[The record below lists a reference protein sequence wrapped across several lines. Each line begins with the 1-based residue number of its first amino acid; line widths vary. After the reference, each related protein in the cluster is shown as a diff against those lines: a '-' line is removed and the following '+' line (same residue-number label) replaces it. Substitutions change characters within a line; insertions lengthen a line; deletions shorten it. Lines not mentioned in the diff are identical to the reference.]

1 MKNSRLYFAYA
12 DNMNEDIVR
21 DICPGV
27 AFEGVAE
34 FRGHRPIFNSQ
45 GKITITEDESASI
58 WGVVWCL
65 SMRDIY
71 LLDNKELETLGKF
84 KKLTRDIHFLDDRAA
99 KAFLYITDV
108 GDRSEYS
115 QNLLDFIIEQAHY
128 WSLPT
133 QYIEFLKNIR
143 EEHG

>member
-34 FRGHRPIFNSQ
+34 LRGYRFTFNSQ
-45 GKITITEDESASI
+45 GKITITEDESSSI

-65 SMRDIY
+65 SMRDIH
-71 LLDNKELETLGKF
+71 LLDNKEVETLGKF
-84 KKLTRDIHFLDDRAA
+84 EKLTQDVHFIDGRAVET
-99 KAFLYITDV
+99 FLYITDV
-108 GDRSEYS
+108 GGQPSYS
-115 QNLLDFIIEQAHY
+115 RNLIDLIIEQAHY
-128 WSLPT
+128 WSLPAS
-133 QYIEFLKNIR
+133 YVEFLKSIR